1 MLESISSPLLKD
13 GYSGIFPF
21 LSCFIHLQPSFWA
34 FPSAYEYPFILK
46 QRHKQN
52 QQIPLNLLPPIPAS
66 NFSAP
71 FSKLSSKVC
80 WHSLLSIPLLP
91 LSLQSISIKPLLPP
105 FYRNYSCESV
115 FILWSVSNAVN
126 HFTWLPGCSL
136 RFLHTLL
143 VAHQY
148 PLLICPCVWTN

>member
-13 GYSGIFPF
+13 GNSGISPF

-34 FPSAYEYPFILK
+34 FPSADEYPFILK

-52 QQIPLNLLPPIPAS
+52 QQIPLNLLPPMPAS
-66 NFSAP
+66 NFSDP
-71 FSKLSSKVC
+71 FSKLPSKVSVDIHC
-80 WHSLLSIPLLP
+80 CQF

-115 FILWSVSNAVN
+115 FILWSVFNAVN
-126 HFTWLPGCSL
+126 HLTWLPGCSL